1 MRRIIVFFVVS
12 MLVGA
17 GVAWAG
23 NAAYKLVMSKDK
35 ELCTSMLKLFNEDM
49 KKYGEIRYDQH
60 EVFTRVSWQSVE
72 VEEDKGSFFPYC
84 SAVQKAKVDVNN
96 DGQDEW
102 VIKWSA
108 CLKGQPID
116 HIYVFPSNTEW
127 IQRPTWANLSLLGDA
142 PNKFDGYGTNLEP
155 FIWGKTVFI
164 SMTSVYDSTWI
175 VIAKYLHGEEF
186 QDICNFKIPSSK

>member
-72 VEEDKGSFFPYC
+72 VEEDKGPFFPYC
-84 SAVQKAKVDVNN
+84 SVVQKAKVEVTN
-96 DGQDEW
+96 DGQEEW
-102 VIKWSA
+102 TLRWRA
-108 CLKGQPID
+108 GLRA
-116 HIYVFPSNTEW
+116 
-127 IQRPTWANLSLLGDA
+127 RPMKHT
-142 PNKFDGYGTNLEP
+142 
-155 FIWGKTVFI
+155 
-164 SMTSVYDSTWI
+164 
-175 VIAKYLHGEEF
+175 
-186 QDICNFKIPSSK
+186 